1 LLAYAIENPSV
12 PDRKKAIALLAN
24 ESVSHDLIVALY
36 LDVLKRGN
44 DKVTLEGLDQAFWKI
59 VGIRAKARN
68 MTPQEYVQAEARKW
82 GMISAQEAKDRDRGS
97 SN

>member
-1 LLAYAIENPSV
+1 M
-12 PDRKKAIALLAN
+12 
-24 ESVSHDLIVALY
+24 SHDLIVALY

-68 MTPQEYVQAEARKW
+68 MTPQEYVQAEARK
-82 GMISAQEAKDRDRGS
+82 
-97 SN
+97 